1 MGNSTAHLDNSLEF
15 FTEAEFQHELQILP
29 LFKYPNKGTQ
39 KATTAK
45 MPAPHET
52 VMCHSHR
59 TEYVLDKPG
68 TKNSATRTTH
78 AG

>member
-1 MGNSTAHLDNSLEF
+1 MGNSTACLDNSLEF

-52 VMCHSHR
+52 VM
-59 TEYVLDKPG
+59 
-68 TKNSATRTTH
+68 
-78 AG
+78 